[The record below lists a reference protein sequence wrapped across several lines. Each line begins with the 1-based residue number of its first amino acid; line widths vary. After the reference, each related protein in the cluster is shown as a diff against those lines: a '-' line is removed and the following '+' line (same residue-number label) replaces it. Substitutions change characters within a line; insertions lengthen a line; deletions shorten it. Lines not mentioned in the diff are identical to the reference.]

1 MKKMLFTTIVLFS
14 LVACM
19 EQKHTDI
26 QKMKEISIEKAP
38 KGFGCFNSPRVFIK
52 YKQPVNR
59 YTVKAMWLPYYNSGD
74 TTIAETGVT
83 TSLFFDS
90 EDNQFYINLEV
101 KHVIDTLCFHY
112 SHLKDGDVLYW
123 DYVPKDS
130 NEILPRYAPFCFS
143 DVDFDGKEELV
154 ITHQRGGSRSS
165 NTYKIYKIHG
175 YDKVELMT
183 DEPFN
188 DLENTAEFDSIN
200 KTITTIGSSG
210 VYNTVVYTYKQKE
223 YSTMDWNRPTTVPKF
238 DIIKAEV
245 IDGEEHRIYVRK
257 RDKLELV
264 K

>member
-1 MKKMLFTTIVLFS
+1 
-14 LVACM
+14 
-19 EQKHTDI
+19 
-26 QKMKEISIEKAP
+26 
-38 KGFGCFNSPRVFIK
+38 
-52 YKQPVNR
+52 
-59 YTVKAMWLPYYNSGD
+59 
-74 TTIAETGVT
+74 
-83 TSLFFDS
+83 
-90 EDNQFYINLEV
+90 
-101 KHVIDTLCFHY
+101 
-112 SHLKDGDVLYW
+112 
-123 DYVPKDS
+123 
-130 NEILPRYAPFCFS
+130 
-143 DVDFDGKEELV
+143 
-154 ITHQRGGSRSS
+154 
-165 NTYKIYKIHG
+165 
-175 YDKVELMT
+175 MT